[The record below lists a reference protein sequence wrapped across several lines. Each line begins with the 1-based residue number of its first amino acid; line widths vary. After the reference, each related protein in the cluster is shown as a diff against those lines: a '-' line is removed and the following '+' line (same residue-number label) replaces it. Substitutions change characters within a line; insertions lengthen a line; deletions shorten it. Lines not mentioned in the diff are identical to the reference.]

1 MFAKHQP
8 VSKPDA
14 SHRADKRSTT
24 ANSAV
29 AGAQVE
35 GRAIEA
41 SASESAT
48 IEDSANRQ
56 DDHKLDDET
65 PDTEGH
71 ILQHEV
77 IVAGQW
83 AVLAQ
88 VAGACDLPRDTLLE
102 AAAKGGVWLQK
113 SVGKRYRKPVRI
125 RTFDQAAEND
135 RILVNYAPAV
145 LAMMPAIPTLVADE
159 KNYSV
164 WDKPSGLLSQGSKW
178 SDHCT
183 ITSQVEKIH
192 NKRALLVHRL
202 DRAARGLIVIAH
214 TKNAVVA
221 LADLFATRKVE
232 KTYRAVVNGVYE
244 PTLPVVL
251 ESPVDGK
258 PAHTEIVQAKQ
269 MPETGR
275 TALTVKIKTGR
286 KHQIRSH
293 LAQLGYPV
301 VGDRLFDP
309 NAVHREDLQ
318 LVASELQFVCPF
330 SKKHCH
336 YISAADNP
344 GA

>member
-145 LAMMPAIPTLVADE
+145 LA
-159 KNYSV
+159 
-164 WDKPSGLLSQGSKW
+164 LSL
-178 SDHCT
+178 
-183 ITSQVEKIH
+183 IH
-192 NKRALLVHRL
+192 
-202 DRAARGLIVIAH
+202 I
-214 TKNAVVA
+214 
-221 LADLFATRKVE
+221 
-232 KTYRAVVNGVYE
+232 
-244 PTLPVVL
+244 
-251 ESPVDGK
+251 
-258 PAHTEIVQAKQ
+258 
-269 MPETGR
+269 
-275 TALTVKIKTGR
+275 
-286 KHQIRSH
+286 
-293 LAQLGYPV
+293 
-301 VGDRLFDP
+301 
-309 NAVHREDLQ
+309 
-318 LVASELQFVCPF
+318 
-330 SKKHCH
+330 
-336 YISAADNP
+336 
-344 GA
+344 